1 MDGLI
6 WMIILVLLALLNSAA
21 IQLYKRKNVNFIWS
35 GIIIGILGP
44 LLALSLGAVFVK
56 VDHSQGSTGEGGAIA
71 AAFIGLI
78 IVGNGILY
86 LLIGLILKIVS
97 WVKR

>member
-6 WMIILVLLALLNSAA
+6 WLIILVLLALFNSVA
-21 IQLYKRKNVNFIWS
+21 IQLYKKDKLHFFWS

-44 LLALSLGAVFVK
+44 MIAFSLGAVFVK

-71 AAFIGLI
+71 AAFIGLL
-78 IVGNGILY
+78 IVGNGLLY
-86 LLIGLILKIVS
+86 LLIGIILKIVS